1 MALRRRARLAALAAT
16 LLLAPAAAPLGAHA
30 AADADAGGAAPAPPA
45 SGTAAA
51 PAPVPAARAALA
63 FRREDGSETVL
74 EKDGLA
80 AQCGLREVEVRD
92 PYYQAPRRFLACP
105 LERVFELGFGAA
117 PAAFADR
124 EFLLEALDGYTRSA
138 PGSQLAEGGAWLAF
152 ADAARVARGAGGF
165 DPIDRRQVDPGPFY
179 LVWTGPGRDD
189 AHRWPWPY
197 QLARIAIARFEER
210 FPHTV
215 PIGAAEGAP
224 ARRGFEIFR
233 RECAMCHAVNGEG
246 GSVGPELNVP
256 RSIVEY
262 RPAEQIKAYVRDPRS
277 FRYTSM
283 PSHRHLGEADLD
295 ALVAYFTH
303 MAGHKRDPGPRDAA
317 ETR

>member
-1 MALRRRARLAALAAT
+1 MTIGADGGARA
-16 LLLAPAAAPLGAHA
+16 AHA
-30 AADADAGGAAPAPPA
+30 AAPEQ
-45 SGTAAA
+45 
-51 PAPVPAARAALA
+51 LA

-74 EKDGLA
+74 AKSALA
-80 AQCGLREVEVRD
+80 AQCGLREVEVLD
-92 PYYQAPRRFLACP
+92 PYYEGPRRFLACP
-105 LERVFELGFGAA
+105 LERVFELGFGAP
-117 PAAFADR
+117 PAAFSDR

-138 PGSQLAEGGAWLAF
+138 PGSQLALGGAWLAF
-152 ADAARVARGAGGF
+152 ADAARVARGETGF

-179 LVWTGPGRDD
+179 LVWTGPGRNDG
-189 AHRWPWPY
+189 HRWPWPY
-197 QLARIAIARFEER
+197 QLARIAIARFDER

-215 PIGAAEGAP
+215 PVGAAEDGP

-262 RPAEQIKAYVRDPRS
+262 RPAEQIKAYVRNPQS

-283 PSHRHLGEADLD
+283 PPHAHLSDADLD

-303 MAGHKRDPGPRDAA
+303 MSGHKRDPGPHPKPS
-317 ETR
+317 ETE